1 MRPVSSKVRSMSSPP
16 HLHPENQIC
25 LSLYSATNALMRAY
39 RPFLDP
45 LDLTYPQYLVMLVLW
60 QEDDLSVT
68 EICERTR
75 LDTGTVTPLLKR
87 LAAKGLL
94 VRERSDEDE
103 RKRVISLTRKGAAL
117 QKDANDIPIK
127 MSCLGVLTPKQGEKI
142 KALAEALYGNLAAL
156 G

>member
-1 MRPVSSKVRSMSSPP
+1 MPSPP
-16 HLHPENQIC
+16 HLHPKNQIC

-45 LDLTYPQYLVMLVLW
+45 LNLTYPQYIVMLVLW
-60 QEDDLSVT
+60 EEDDLSVT
-68 EICERTR
+68 DICERTR

-94 VRERSDEDE
+94 SRVRSDEDE
-103 RKRVISLTRKGAAL
+103 RKRVISLTRKGTAL
-117 QKDANDIPIK
+117 QKEASDIPVR

-142 KALAEALYGNLAAL
+142 KALAEVLYGNLAAL
-156 G
+156 D